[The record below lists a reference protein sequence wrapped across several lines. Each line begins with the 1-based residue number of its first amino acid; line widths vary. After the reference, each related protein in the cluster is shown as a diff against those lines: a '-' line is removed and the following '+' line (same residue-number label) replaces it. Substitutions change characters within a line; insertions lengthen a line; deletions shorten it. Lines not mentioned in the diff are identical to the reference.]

1 MILGNE
7 QDSVLHHTYSYTID
21 FNPLLFPDL
30 VLGLQTVHHITR
42 RNHSESH
49 KSCNSAYNDGSG
61 GNISDMSTIV
71 PYGLKS
77 VGHCSLRT
85 SRRKVGLGA
94 KKIRWQ
100 PVWRS
105 FVLNVGSSMIWSNTS
120 SPGNEYSTL
129 CWWYFVV
136 NMLIVHSTVALAPL
150 QQMRLRSAQN
160 LHCNHRSTTWQML
173 QKSSKNI
180 AVHSR

>member
-1 MILGNE
+1 MAKYHEMILGNE

-42 RNHSESH
+42 RNQSESH

-94 KKIRWQ
+94 KK
-100 PVWRS
+100 
-105 FVLNVGSSMIWSNTS
+105 NKMATS
-120 SPGNEYSTL
+120 LKIFRLE
-129 CWWYFVV
+129 CWFIYD
-136 NMLIVHSTVALAPL
+136 LIKYVQS
-150 QQMRLRSAQN
+150 
-160 LHCNHRSTTWQML
+160 W
-173 QKSSKNI
+173 K
-180 AVHSR
+180 